1 MITSTERLYLREL
14 TINDAIHFCNMNNDP
29 MCVKYTGYNP
39 FGSII
44 ASNLFLE
51 SYKKQ
56 YLDYEMVRWAVCL
69 EETHESLG
77 WCGH

>member
-51 SYKKQ
+51 SYKNNIWIMKWEDGQ
-56 YLDYEMVRWAVCL
+56 FALKRHM
-69 EETHESLG
+69 SL
-77 WCGH
+77 